1 MWNWTQFQQKVQHHM
16 HMMIC
21 QWLVLTTF
29 CRSNLSKTIYV
40 LPFGHQ
46 FFHLTVDMSDDVY
59 GHSVEDYD
67 IAVSPTTGRGY
78 VYF

>member
-1 MWNWTQFQQKVQHHM
+1 M
-16 HMMIC
+16 
-21 QWLVLTTF
+21 
-29 CRSNLSKTIYV
+29 
-40 LPFGHQ
+40 LPFGHKY
-46 FFHLTVDMSDDVY
+46 FCFTVDMSDDVY

>member
-1 MWNWTQFQQKVQHHM
+1 M
-16 HMMIC
+16 
-21 QWLVLTTF
+21 
-29 CRSNLSKTIYV
+29 YV

-46 FFHLTVDMSDDVY
+46 YFCLTVDMSDDVY